1 MESMTT
7 DKAMETLVDALKLA
21 LAEPGAQPLFK
32 SGKIPGLFASRT
44 GVNAEAAAR
53 AISDRLLE
61 VVRTEAKGKTTIEWV
76 RITPRAMEFLHEQ
89 ESPLQA
95 LRDLRTILQ
104 TNREAIPLWLAE
116 MNREL
121 QALSRR
127 LAEEAERWTHR
138 LEALSG
144 QVDTALRR
152 AEAAEPQLSEG
163 ARTDV
168 PWALDALA
176 YLDHRRGGGA
186 PGDCSLPELF
196 AALQEKYPDLSVSAF
211 HEGLRRLDDRRA
223 LRLLPFT
230 GPPSEIQEPE
240 YALLDGA
247 NLLYYVTRTV

>member
-1 MESMTT
+1 MTN
-7 DKAMETLVDALKLA
+7 DKVTETLVDALKLA

-32 SGKIPGLFASRT
+32 SGKQPGLFASRS
-44 GVNAEAAAR
+44 GVNGEAAAR
-53 AISDRLLE
+53 ALRDRLLE
-61 VVRTEAKGKTTIEWV
+61 VVRTEAKGKTTVEWV

-116 MNREL
+116 IEGEL

-144 QVDTALRR
+144 QVEAALRR
-152 AEAAEPQLSEG
+152 VEAAGPQLADG
-163 ARTDV
+163 TATDA

-176 YLDHRRGGGA
+176 YLDHRRSSGA
-186 PGDCSLPELF
+186 AGDCPLPELF
-196 AALQEKYPDLSVSAF
+196 AALHEKHPDLSVSAF
-211 HEGLRRLDDRRA
+211 HDGLRHLDDRRA

-240 YALLDGA
+240 YALLDRA
-247 NLLYYVTRTV
+247 ALLYYVTR